1 MTNGFSSTKQQYED
15 TFYCPRI
22 ITTTTHT
29 LVILTRADD
38 PIVGICHTIA
48 GESICGSGV
57 NYPSTEI
64 PSDAIDGSL
73 TTKYLNFGD
82 SLFDVLIQ
90 VLPE

>member
-1 MTNGFSSTKQQYED
+1 
-15 TFYCPRI
+15 